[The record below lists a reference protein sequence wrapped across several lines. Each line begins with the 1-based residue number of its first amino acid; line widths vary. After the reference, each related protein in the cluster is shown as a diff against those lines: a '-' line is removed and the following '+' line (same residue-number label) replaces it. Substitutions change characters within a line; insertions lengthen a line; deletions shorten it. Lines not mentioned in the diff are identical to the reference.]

1 MPALHPPAKVLV
13 TGANGF
19 VGCWVV
25 YQLLEAGYAVRAAVR
40 TPDKARTLAAQVAS
54 KYSCELSARGPFE
67 CVVVPDITKE
77 GAFDECLLGVE
88 GVVHTATPVRF
99 DLDDPAEYIEP
110 AVKGTLGILHSAAK
124 HSTVRRIVFTSSIAA
139 VADAIR
145 PPPATVVRTEDDWN
159 DFSVEIVEKT
169 GKAASGVD
177 KYSTSKVRSEK
188 AAWSFYEENKHTLL
202 YDFSVV
208 APAWIF
214 GPLPDHPRSPADIAS
229 TSMMLAWTQ
238 MFQVPAPPP
247 SSPPGIYNYVHI
259 FDVAQMHLR
268 VLDTEDAGGKRFLA
282 SAGVSNFQDWY
293 DATSTLDG
301 GHFRLLGFEALHPPR
316 ALRPDEEK
324 EALPAHT
331 VFSGKRAEKE
341 LGIVYKSLA
350 EMEPQVR
357 VVKSMTIVFDLVS
370 DGNPRVFIRAISNP
384 APSSVTTNPSIHDRD
399 ESSYQPLC
407 KRPPI
412 SSTLTIGRHS
422 FSGPLPFR
430 ALLNSGYVVRE
441 SECPLKSEEV
451 VKRLLPEL
459 RPDIARS
466 QWWCASIAAGL
477 HKPKAS
483 VDAIIHEAFIVMLYT
498 GVPNHPA
505 IGGTISTSKGLFK
518 RRHATPKRVVTVTFV
533 ARELGNEALGLNTY
547 KYGANKILSSEG
559 DDVPASI
566 HRDGHHPISDADAPS
581 TALSTP
587 SVSDFTCAKSPRRLV
602 HTRALELAA
611 AGAQRIQPSYCTFV
625 SAEYAQDP
633 VVCRH
638 GRSGV
643 RMDEHFSIIPHQTAP
658 HVSSPMC
665 TTSSRDKV

>member
-124 HSTVRRIVFTSSIAA
+124 HSYVICITVRRIVFTSSIAA

-282 SAGVSNFQDWY
+282 SAGVSNFQDWCI
-293 DATSTLDG
+293 TLDG

-350 EMEPQVR
+350 EM
-357 VVKSMTIVFDLVS
+357 VS
-370 DGNPRVFIRAISNP
+370 DIVEDFG
-384 APSSVTTNPSIHDRD
+384 
-399 ESSYQPLC
+399 
-407 KRPPI
+407 
-412 SSTLTIGRHS
+412 GR
-422 FSGPLPFR
+422 GW
-430 ALLNSGYVVRE
+430 
-441 SECPLKSEEV
+441 LK
-451 VKRLLPEL
+451 
-459 RPDIARS
+459 
-466 QWWCASIAAGL
+466 
-477 HKPKAS
+477 H
-483 VDAIIHEAFIVMLYT
+483 
-498 GVPNHPA
+498 
-505 IGGTISTSKGLFK
+505 
-518 RRHATPKRVVTVTFV
+518 
-533 ARELGNEALGLNTY
+533 
-547 KYGANKILSSEG
+547 
-559 DDVPASI
+559 
-566 HRDGHHPISDADAPS
+566 
-581 TALSTP
+581 
-587 SVSDFTCAKSPRRLV
+587 
-602 HTRALELAA
+602 LEN
-611 AGAQRIQPSYCTFV
+611 
-625 SAEYAQDP
+625 
-633 VVCRH
+633 
-638 GRSGV
+638 
-643 RMDEHFSIIPHQTAP
+643 
-658 HVSSPMC
+658 
-665 TTSSRDKV
+665 

>member
-177 KYSTSKVRSEK
+177 KYSTSKVRSER
-188 AAWSFYEENKHTLL
+188 AAWSFYEENKHTLS

-301 GHFRLLGFEALHPPR
+301 GHFRLLGFETLHPPR

-324 EALPAHT
+324 ETLPAHT
-331 VFSGKRAEKE
+331 VFSGKRAEDE

-350 EMEPQVR
+350 EMECQVR
-357 VVKSMTIVFDLVS
+357 FVKSMTIVFDLVS

-384 APSSVTTNPSIHDRD
+384 APSSVTTNPSTHDR
-399 ESSYQPLC
+399 EESYQPRSNC
-407 KRPPI
+407 
-412 SSTLTIGRHS
+412 
-422 FSGPLPFR
+422 PF
-430 ALLNSGYVVRE
+430 N
-441 SECPLKSEEV
+441 SEEA
-451 VKRLLPEL
+451 VKRLLPEPQ
-459 RPDIARS
+459 PDIAETFD
-466 QWWCASIAAGL
+466 ATAAPGHEIAMADGALAAGQ
-477 HKPKAS
+477 S
-483 VDAIIHEAFIVMLYT
+483 VDAIIYEVFMVMLYT
-498 GVPNHPA
+498 GV
-505 IGGTISTSKGLFK
+505 
-518 RRHATPKRVVTVTFV
+518 
-533 ARELGNEALGLNTY
+533 
-547 KYGANKILSSEG
+547 LSSAKSRVDSDIQAAHMLELAW
-559 DDVPASI
+559 DLTSICPRFVFAIPATT
-566 HRDGHHPISDADAPS
+566 DGMMTTFQLNRASSRTTLHLTESS

-602 HTRALELAA
+602 HTRVLELAA
-611 AGAQRIQPSYCTFV
+611 AGYCSVPAWPECALTFTPSASPPNS
-625 SAEYAQDP
+625 SARVLADVHYNLARQSLADAKSQALP
-633 VVCRH
+633 SKIGPFDRGHRASILAV
-638 GRSGV
+638 GLTV
-643 RMDEHFSIIPHQTAP
+643 R
-658 HVSSPMC
+658 
-665 TTSSRDKV
+665 